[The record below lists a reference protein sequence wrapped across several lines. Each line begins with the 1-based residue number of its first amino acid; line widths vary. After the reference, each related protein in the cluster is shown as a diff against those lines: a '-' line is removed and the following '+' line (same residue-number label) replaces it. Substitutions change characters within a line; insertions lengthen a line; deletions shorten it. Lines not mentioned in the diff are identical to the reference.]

1 VDATPDHFMVVEEK
15 YADFSVSGHA
25 VSLTYGLFP
34 CPR

>member
-1 VDATPDHFMVVEEK
+1 MDTPADHFVVIEEK

-34 CPR
+34 CLR